1 MTIILIIPQ
10 LYQFDGSYVKGSC
23 MNKIRALIIAGAGAA
38 SLIAMNAAFA
48 GGSEQTN
55 AADSAASGGGANGTE
70 TLATSSASAASSRTV
85 DNTVTSQGTAQS
97 NGTASANEMPQ
108 ATAARQRN
116 DQGFEAI
123 ENDELVIDTASIAD
137 GDGMGSIQI
146 QWQIS
151 DDGDI
156 WLSLPG
162 AIRPS
167 FVPRDSE
174 VGRFLRVQISYVDG
188 QGNPEMLI
196 SPMSEAVVNVN
207 DMPVGEP
214 IIAGESKEDSQL
226 TADLSRIS
234 DEDGLGEMSIVWQRA
249 SERQN
254 WENFP
259 DQFGNT
265 LQLSQSDVGFNYRA
279 VVSYI
284 DGFGTRETLVSEPSG
299 IVANVDNP
307 LEGNVVIRGQA
318 VEGAELIVNT
328 SSLSDY
334 DGIASMT
341 LFWEASNDGRTWEQ
355 VPSSGEARRLNLPQA
370 LVGNLIRAR
379 VNVVDNFGVE
389 TVVYSTATEAVR
401 NINNKPAGNIFIRRV
416 TN

>member
-1 MTIILIIPQ
+1 MKKSTAQII
-10 LYQFDGSYVKGSC
+10 V
-23 MNKIRALIIAGAGAA
+23 GAGTA
-38 SLIAMNAAFA
+38 SLIAMSAAFA
-48 GGSEQTN
+48 GG
-55 AADSAASGGGANGTE
+55 AADTTTSESSSGVTASGQASE
-70 TLATSSASAASSRTV
+70 TVAQTSASAARANAIQSTVNSSAT
-85 DNTVTSQGTAQS
+85 TTA
-97 NGTASANEMPQ
+97 ELPQ
-108 ATAARQRN
+108 ATASRQK
-116 DQGFEAI
+116 QEKGFDAV
-123 ENDELVIDTASIAD
+123 ENDELVIDTASIGD

-174 VGRFLRVQISYVDG
+174 VGQYLRVQISYVDG

-196 SPMSEAVVNVN
+196 SPMSEAVLNVN
-207 DMPVGEP
+207 DKPMGMP
-214 IIAGESKEDSQL
+214 IINGDAKEDSQL

-234 DEDGLGEMSIVWQRA
+234 DEDGLGEISIIWQRS

-259 DQFGNT
+259 DQFGAM
-265 LQLSQSDVGFNYRA
+265 LQLTQSDVGFNYRS
-279 VVSYI
+279 VISYI

-299 IVANVDNP
+299 IVANIDNP
-307 LEGNVVIRGQA
+307 LEGEVTIRGQA
-318 VEGAELIVNT
+318 IEGAELIANT

-334 DGIASMT
+334 DGIASLA
-341 LFWEASNDGRTWEQ
+341 LFWEASNDGRTWE
-355 VPSSGEARRLNLPQA
+355 PLSSSGEARRLNLPQA

-379 VNVVDNFGVE
+379 ANVVDNFGVE

-401 NINNKPAGNIFIRRV
+401 NINNKPDGNIFIRRV

>member
-1 MTIILIIPQ
+1 MKKSTAQ
-10 LYQFDGSYVKGSC
+10 
-23 MNKIRALIIAGAGAA
+23 IIAGVGTA
-38 SLIAMNAAFA
+38 SLIAMNTAFA
-48 GGSEQTN
+48 GGAVDSTASQTTS
-55 AADSAASGGGANGTE
+55 DTASSSQAGE
-70 TLATSSASAASSRTV
+70 TLSQTSASAASA
-85 DNTVTSQGTAQS
+85 NASQSTA
-97 NGTASANEMPQ
+97 NDSAR
-108 ATAARQRN
+108 TAASNAAELPQTSAARKQREK
-116 DQGFEAI
+116 GFEAI
-123 ENDELVIDTASIAD
+123 ENDELLIDTSSIAD

-207 DMPVGEP
+207 DQPMGMPVINGEP
-214 IIAGESKEDSQL
+214 KEDGQL
-226 TADLSRIS
+226 TAELSRIS
-234 DEDGLGEMSIVWQRA
+234 DEDGLGEMSIVWQRS

-259 DQFGNT
+259 DQFGT
-265 LQLSQSDVGFNYRA
+265 MLQLTQSDVGFNYRA

-299 IVANVDNP
+299 AVINVDNP
-307 LEGNVVIRGQA
+307 LEGEVTIRGQA
-318 VEGAELIVNT
+318 IEGAELIANT

-334 DGIASMT
+334 DGIASLA
-341 LFWEASNDGRTWEQ
+341 LFWEASNDGRTWEPI
-355 VPSSGEARRLNLPQA
+355 PSSGEARRLNLPQA

-379 VNVVDNFGVE
+379 ASVVDNFGVE

>member
-1 MTIILIIPQ
+1 MKKSTAQ
-10 LYQFDGSYVKGSC
+10 
-23 MNKIRALIIAGAGAA
+23 IIAGVGTA
-38 SLIAMNAAFA
+38 SLIAMNTAFA
-48 GGSEQTN
+48 GGAVDSTASQT
-55 AADSAASGGGANGTE
+55 ASSSQAGE
-70 TLATSSASAASSRTV
+70 TLSQTSASAASA
-85 DNTVTSQGTAQS
+85 NASQSTA
-97 NGTASANEMPQ
+97 NVSAR
-108 ATAARQRN
+108 TAASNAAELPQTSAARKQREK
-116 DQGFEAI
+116 GFEAI
-123 ENDELVIDTASIAD
+123 ENDELLIDTSSIAD

-207 DMPVGEP
+207 DQPMGMPVINGEP
-214 IIAGESKEDSQL
+214 KEDGQL
-226 TADLSRIS
+226 TVEISRIS
-234 DEDGLGEMSIVWQRA
+234 DEDGLGEMSIVWQRS

-259 DQFGNT
+259 DQFGT
-265 LQLSQSDVGFNYRA
+265 MLQLTQSDVGFNYRA

-299 IVANVDNP
+299 AIINVDNP
-307 LEGNVVIRGQA
+307 LEGEVTIRGQA
-318 VEGAELIVNT
+318 IEGAELIANT

-334 DGIASMT
+334 DGIASLA
-341 LFWEASNDGRTWEQ
+341 LFWEASNDGRTWE
-355 VPSSGEARRLNLPQA
+355 PISSSGEARRLNLPQA

-379 VNVVDNFGVE
+379 ANVVDNFGVE